1 MQVHGVLIMALLE
14 MLSGADKS
22 LSSHSDNRKNNLL
35 ILGES
40 PTYGIYGS
48 VESPEKRFNINFTK
62 ANTKFCLSL
71 HYNADNSYLFVNG
84 K

>member
-1 MQVHGVLIMALLE
+1 

-22 LSSHSDNRKNNLL
+22 LSFHSDNRKNNLL

>member
-1 MQVHGVLIMALLE
+1 MALLE
-14 MLSGADKS
+14 MLSGCDKS
-22 LSSHSDNRKNNLL
+22 LSSHSGNRKNNLL

>member
-1 MQVHGVLIMALLE
+1 

-22 LSSHSDNRKNNLL
+22 LSPHSDNRKNNLL

>member
-1 MQVHGVLIMALLE
+1 MALLE

-48 VESPEKRFNINFTK
+48 VESPKKRFNINFTK